1 MPAKAETR
9 ASILVAV
16 LAIST
21 VVIGSGPTLAQQSQA
36 PASNAPI
43 SLDQGWTSA
52 EKQWWYTTSQGSRLL
67 PLSWLIALEQADST
81 DKFLSDAN
89 VRRLG
94 YLPLS
99 NSMNGLPLG
108 FAVDQ
113 GPSPDNSQQPWAGMT
128 CAACHTGEFTYAQH
142 RVRIEG
148 APTLADFQ
156 SFMEGML
163 ASLVATRND
172 TEKRNRFTSAV
183 LGAGASAED
192 QARLIADLDQ
202 QVGWYTRLAAKNAA
216 PIRYGHG
223 RLDAQGHILN
233 KIALSVGAVEPL
245 IHFPSDAPASY
256 PFLWTTPQHK
266 PFVQWNGV
274 ASQELGDG
282 EFNGKTFNVGA
293 MLRNITELIGV
304 FGSVDVHHEPDKAGY
319 ASSLRI
325 ENMIDLENLVKR
337 LKAPRWPQ
345 DVLPPIDANL
355 ANEGRTAY
363 AKFKCNDC
371 HQVLDPATELQAD
384 FTIEMKGLNEI
395 GTDIWL
401 ACNAYLH
408 ESKAGLLEGRDT
420 VTAANAK
427 VVRTFQLLVDASFN
441 VFLRATTPSA
451 SGPETRAASEPV
463 MRANRETRTRPSTKS
478 GAERVVDNQ
487 VIDDQLKEQRAQ
499 RCRNESNLPQPDLG
513 PKLAYKPRPLNGI
526 WATAPYLHNGS
537 VASLY
542 QLLLPPGER
551 KSAFWVGGQEFDPKD
566 VGFKSG
572 PGQGPFEFRVR
583 DAAGKII
590 LGNDNSG
597 HDYGTASMT
606 EQERRALVE
615 YLKTL

>member
-1 MPAKAETR
+1 MPTKAETR
-9 ASILVAV
+9 AFITVAV
-16 LAIST
+16 LSAIST
-21 VVIGSGPTLAQQSQA
+21 LVIGRGPTLAQQPPR
-36 PASNAPI
+36 PASDTLI

-67 PLSWLIALEQADST
+67 PLSWLMALEQVDST

-89 VRRLG
+89 VRKLG
-94 YLPLS
+94 YLPAS
-99 NSMNGLPLG
+99 NSASGLPLG
-108 FAVDQ
+108 FVVDQ
-113 GPSPDNSQQPWAGMT
+113 GASPDNSQQPWVGMT

-156 SFMEGML
+156 SLMEGML

-172 TEKRNRFTSAV
+172 TGKRNRFTSAV
-183 LGAGASAED
+183 LGAGPSAED
-192 QARLIADLDQ
+192 QERLIAELEKQ
-202 QVGWYTRLAAKNAA
+202 IAWYTRLAAKNAA

-245 IHFPSDAPASY
+245 LHYPSDAPASY

-266 PFVQWNGV
+266 PKIQWNGI
-274 ASQELGDG
+274 APQPIIDL
-282 EFNGKTFNVGA
+282 EFNGKTFDLGA

-304 FGSVDVHHEPDKAGY
+304 FGSIDANLEPGKTGY
-319 ASSLRI
+319 ASSLRT

-345 DVLPPIDANL
+345 DVLPPIDVNM
-355 ANEGRTAY
+355 ANEGRTLY
-363 AKFKCNDC
+363 TTHKCDDC
-371 HQVLDPATELQAD
+371 HKVLDPATELQAD
-384 FTIEMKGLNEI
+384 FSIEMIGLNKI

-408 ESKAGLLEGRDT
+408 ESKAGLLEGRDGT
-420 VTAANAK
+420 SGPITK
-427 VVRTFQLLVDASFN
+427 VSPTFQLLVNMSVN
-441 VFLRATTPSA
+441 MFLRTL
-451 SGPETRAASEPV
+451 ETAPSEPA
-463 MRANRETRTRPSTKS
+463 MRANRSLRNKS
-478 GAERVVDNQ
+478 LIPDNQ
-487 VIDDQLKEQRAQ
+487 VIDDQSKEQRAQ
-499 RCRNESNLPQPDLG
+499 RCRNETDPL
-513 PKLAYKPRPLNGI
+513 LAYKPRPLNGI
-526 WATAPYLHNGS
+526 WATGPYLHNGS

-542 QLLLPPGER
+542 ELLLPASQR
-551 KSAFWVGGQEFDPKD
+551 KSVFWVGGMEFDPKD

-572 PGQGPFEFRVR
+572 PGEGPFEFRVR
-583 DAAGKII
+583 DAAGQII
-590 LGNDNSG
+590 PGNDNSG

>member
-9 ASILVAV
+9 ALIIVAV
-16 LAIST
+16 LSAIST
-21 VVIGSGPTLAQQSQA
+21 LVIGRGTTLAQQPQK
-36 PASNAPI
+36 PASDTLV

-67 PLSWLIALEQADST
+67 PLAWLMALEQGGST

-94 YLPLS
+94 YLPVS
-99 NSMNGLPLG
+99 NSANGLPLG
-108 FAVDQ
+108 FVVDQ
-113 GPSPDNSQQPWAGMT
+113 GPSPDNSQQPWVGMT

-142 RVRIEG
+142 RVRVEG

-156 SFMEGML
+156 SLMEGML

-172 TEKRNRFTSAV
+172 TEKRKRFTSAV
-183 LGAGASAED
+183 LGAGASAKD

-245 IHFPSDAPASY
+245 LHNPSDAPASY

-266 PFVQWNGV
+266 PKIQWNGI
-274 ASQELGDG
+274 APQPILDL
-282 EFNGKTFNVGA
+282 EFNGKTFDLGA
-293 MLRNITELIGV
+293 MLRNVTELIGV
-304 FGSVDVHHEPDKAGY
+304 FGSVDVKLEPGKTGY

-345 DVLPPIDANL
+345 DVLPPIDVNM
-355 ANEGRTAY
+355 ANEGRTVY
-363 AKFKCNDC
+363 ARYKCNDC
-371 HQVLDPATELQAD
+371 HKVLDPATELQAD
-384 FTIEMKGLNEI
+384 FSIEMIGLNEI

-401 ACNAYLH
+401 ACNTYLH
-408 ESKAGLLEGRDT
+408 ESKAGLLEGRDG
-420 VTAANAK
+420 AAGPITK
-427 VVRTFQLLVDASFN
+427 VSPTFQLLVNMSLN
-441 VFLRATTPSA
+441 MFLRTL
-451 SGPETRAASEPV
+451 ETAPSEPAL
-463 MRANRETRTRPSTKS
+463 RANGSLRNRPLIREN
-478 GAERVVDNQ
+478 E
-487 VIDDQLKEQRAQ
+487 VIDDQAKEQRAQ
-499 RCRNESNLPQPDLG
+499 RCRNETDPL
-513 PKLAYKPRPLNGI
+513 LAYKARPLNGI
-526 WATAPYLHNGS
+526 WATGPYLHNGS

-542 QLLLPPGER
+542 ELLLPPSQR
-551 KSAFWVGGQEFDPKD
+551 KPVFWVGGMEFDPKD

-572 PGQGPFEFRVR
+572 PGEGPFEFRVR